1 MATKRARKIPEFKV
15 VFTNTGDLCEGADHW
30 LLNSPNFSTNYKTED
45 NIPFTDT
52 FEYIGYH
59 GAAGGNSRILFKS
72 VKTGRKV
79 SMFMS
84 DFDEVIQ
91 AKRFIDNQ
99 IVGLFCYCR
108 KNIKQGIRL
117 ILDVAP

>member
-1 MATKRARKIPEFKV
+1 MAKKTVRKIPQFKV
-15 VFTNTGDLCEGADHW
+15 VFTNTGDLCEGGGDW
-30 LLNSPNFSTNYKTED
+30 LLSHPNFSSNYKTED
-45 NIPFTDT
+45 NAPFTDT
-52 FEYIGYH
+52 FEYTGYH
-59 GAAGGNSRILFKS
+59 GAAGGNSRILFQS

-91 AKRFIDNQ
+91 SKRFIDNQ

-108 KNIKQGIRL
+108 KYIKQGIRL
-117 ILDVAP
+117 ILDDAP

>member
-1 MATKRARKIPEFKV
+1 MEKKKPRKIPQFKV
-15 VFTNTGDLCEGADHW
+15 IFTNNGDLCESGGDWFLRH
-30 LLNSPNFSTNYKTED
+30 PNFASNYKVED
-45 NIPFTDT
+45 NTPFVDT
-52 FEYIGYH
+52 FEYEGYH

-79 SMFMS
+79 IMFMS

-99 IVGLFCYCR
+99 IIGLFCYCR

-117 ILDVAP
+117 ILDDVP

>member
-1 MATKRARKIPEFKV
+1 MAKKKARKIPEFKV
-15 VFTNTGDLCEGADHW
+15 VFLNNGDLCEGGGDW
-30 LLNSPNFSTNYKTED
+30 LLSRPNFSSNYKTED
-45 NIPFTDT
+45 NAPFADS
-52 FEYIGYH
+52 FEYEGYH

-72 VKTGRKV
+72 IKTGRKV

-84 DFDEVIQ
+84 DFDEVIRE
-91 AKRFIDNQ
+91 KRFIDNQ

-117 ILDVAP
+117 ILEDVP